1 MLKKSYSK
9 TKRSCRV
16 TFEVPHQTEA
26 KQVALCGEFNNWD
39 PAANLMKQRKDG
51 RYSTTVSI
59 AAGRS
64 YRFKYLL
71 DNQHW
76 ENDSAAD
83 SYVPNEFGSE
93 DSLIRL

>member
-16 TFEVPHQTEA
+16 TFDFPPQA
-26 KQVALCGEFNNWD
+26 KAKRVALCGEFNDWN
-39 PAANLMKQRKDG
+39 PSANPMKLRKDG
-51 RYSTTVSI
+51 RFSTTVSM
-59 AAGRS
+59 AANRA
-64 YRFKYLL
+64 YRFKYLV
-71 DNQHW
+71 DNQRW

>member
-16 TFEVPHQTEA
+16 TFEMPQQATA
-26 KQVALCGEFNNWD
+26 KRVALCGEFNNWD
-39 PAANLMKQRKDG
+39 PSANPMKQRKDG
-51 RYSTTVSI
+51 RFSTTVSM

-64 YRFKYLL
+64 YRFKYLV
-71 DNQHW
+71 DNQRW

-83 SYVPNEFGSE
+83 SYVPNEFGSD

>member
-16 TFEVPHQTEA
+16 TFEMPQQATA
-26 KQVALCGEFNNWD
+26 KNVALCGEFNDWN
-39 PAANLMKQRKDG
+39 PSANPMKQRKDG
-51 RYSTTVSI
+51 RFSTTVSME
-59 AAGRS
+59 AGRS
-64 YRFKYLL
+64 YRFNYLV
-71 DNQHW
+71 DNQRW

-93 DSLIRL
+93 DSLLRL

>member
-16 TFEVPHQTEA
+16 TFEIPQQEKA
-26 KQVALCGEFNNWD
+26 KRVALCGEFNNWD
-39 PAANLMKQRKDG
+39 PSANPMKQRKDG
-51 RYSTTVSI
+51 RFSTTVSM

-64 YRFKYLL
+64 YRFKYLV
-71 DNQHW
+71 DNQRW

-83 SYVPNEFGSE
+83 SYVPNEFGSD

>member
-16 TFEVPHQTEA
+16 TFEIPQQAAA
-26 KQVALCGEFNNWD
+26 KRVALCGEFNNWD
-39 PAANLMKQRKDG
+39 PSANPMKQRKDG
-51 RYSTTVSI
+51 RFSTTVSM

-64 YRFKYLL
+64 YRFKYLV
-71 DNQHW
+71 DNQRW

-83 SYVPNEFGSE
+83 SYVPNEFGSD